1 MDHKFTILFPLDG
14 DMLNERDGVVLK
26 DGSLEITV
34 KVDSDKGITVNG
46 TRASLIDGLY
56 QANIQL
62 KDYANTITV
71 SQSGGE
77 SQKIK
82 VYRLKNYTGKYRL
95 SLDDNIWF
103 LEDIAKNQDKYSSI
117 FETPTYIHDAGHR
130 PYGTKNT
137 NIYYRNGRNF
147 KLSMMPDK
155 YKESHKTLPPF
166 EFSCQGTTD
175 KPYIHASYEEVKR
188 IVSGVNEIRRFAGGS
203 RRQDR

>member
-103 LEDIAKNQDKYSSI
+103 LEDIA
-117 FETPTYIHDAGHR
+117 
-130 PYGTKNT
+130 
-137 NIYYRNGRNF
+137 
-147 KLSMMPDK
+147 
-155 YKESHKTLPPF
+155 
-166 EFSCQGTTD
+166 
-175 KPYIHASYEEVKR
+175 
-188 IVSGVNEIRRFAGGS
+188 
-203 RRQDR
+203 